1 MVALYFRNFMKKIYL
16 IFSIFVVFLFVGC
29 KSEYV
34 YKDVTYFI
42 NSIEPKK
49 KSPTPQELKA
59 VVAMNFGVNGLLIG
73 EAADKVLS
81 NLTPDEVYIYTY
93 TLLLDDDTI
102 SYSGYPRIFLTG
114 PKIYEQY
121 DVVKVRAKCKKSKNG
136 KFRMSPD
143 HLSDL
148 SVKGLW
154 Y

>member
-1 MVALYFRNFMKKIYL
+1 MVALYFRNFMKKAYL

-34 YKDVTYFI
+34 YRDVTYFI

-49 KSPTPQELKA
+49 KSLTPKELKA
-59 VVAMNFGVNGLLIG
+59 VIAMNFGVNGLLID

-81 NLTPDEVYIYTY
+81 NINPDEVYIYEY
-93 TLLLDDDTI
+93 TLLLQDDSI

-114 PKIYEQY
+114 PKLYEQY
-121 DVVKVRAKCKKSKNG
+121 DVVKVRSKCKKLKNG

-143 HLSDL
+143 HTSDL